1 MLISV
6 HYSFTLIPKLEKG
19 KLQINFNH
27 VVNNEV
33 LKLDSIRYKNE
44 LGQDFTISKFKY
56 YVGEIHLKNAKGKDF
71 ISKDYFLI
79 NEDENLSKQISLS
92 NIPNGTYTSIH
103 FILGVDSL
111 HNCNGAQSE
120 ALDPLNAMFWA
131 WNTGY
136 IFLKLE
142 GNSSFSKS
150 PGGMFEYHIGGYK
163 QPSNCIREIDLDLS
177 STPLI
182 INSKTSQVNLKCDAA
197 ELLKTPTNIDF
208 SVLSSVTDLKN
219 ATLIANNYRDMFSVL
234 NVKNE
239 K

>member
-1 MLISV
+1 M
-6 HYSFTLIPKLEKG
+6 HYSFTLIPKIEKG

-111 HNCNGAQSE
+111 HNCSGAQSG

-177 STPLI
+177 STPLN